1 MTPLNPIAKQAA
13 LIITIKHL
21 LGVINQERP
30 VQTEQLRRAIREV
43 EKALSRVEAARSD
56 EAEKEQAGLFR

>member
-1 MTPLNPIAKQAA
+1 MTPLKPIAKQAVLNIA
-13 LIITIKHL
+13 IKHL

-43 EKALSRVEAARSD
+43 EKALMRS
-56 EAEKEQAGLFR
+56 EEPEKETSLF

>member
-1 MTPLNPIAKQAA
+1 MTPLNPIAKQSLASQGLNIA
-13 LIITIKHL
+13 IKHL

-43 EKALSRVEAARSD
+43 EKALVKNE
-56 EAEKEQAGLFR
+56 EPEKEAGLF